1 MLMGEAAMPATILRF
16 ERRDPDLPTP
26 EHPVD
31 TAESAPE
38 RATPSP
44 LTVFRPRLWVGTAPT
59 SRQIAH
65 RWAMLSHL
73 SRHFPRP
80 PDTVR

>member
-1 MLMGEAAMPATILRF
+1 MPATILRF
-16 ERRDPDLPTP
+16 ERRQSAGPPPAQEVDQASGAASSPP
-26 EHPVD
+26 PV
-31 TAESAPE
+31 TA
-38 RATPSP
+38 
-44 LTVFRPRLWVGTAPT
+44 FRPRRSPT
-59 SRQIAH
+59 SQQIAH

>member
-1 MLMGEAAMPATILRF
+1 MPATILRF
-16 ERRDPDLPTP
+16 ERRKPAV
-26 EHPVD
+26 PVPASSVE
-31 TAESAPE
+31 TAEGVVEP
-38 RATPSP
+38 ATLPPP
-44 LTVFRPRLWVGTAPT
+44 LTVFRPRTAPT
-59 SRQIAH
+59 SQQIAH

>member
-1 MLMGEAAMPATILRF
+1 MPATILRF
-16 ERRDPDLPTP
+16 ERRQSIGRPLGREADPVTG
-26 EHPVD
+26 
-31 TAESAPE
+31 S
-38 RATPSP
+38 TPSP
-44 LTVFRPRLWVGTAPT
+44 PPVAAFRPRAVPT
-59 SRQIAH
+59 SQQIAH

>member
-16 ERRDPDLPTP
+16 ERRDSVLATRAQSAD
-26 EHPVD
+26 
-31 TAESAPE
+31 AEGAPE
-38 RATPSP
+38 PAVPPS
-44 LTVFRPRLWVGTAPT
+44 LTMFRPRLWVGTAPT

-80 PDTVR
+80 PGTVR

>member
-1 MLMGEAAMPATILRF
+1 MPATILRF
-16 ERRDPDLPTP
+16 EPRDPAAPTP
-26 EHPVD
+26 ASPADGTED
-31 TAESAPE
+31 AAAP
-38 RATPSP
+38 AGLPPP
-44 LTVFRPRLWVGTAPT
+44 LAVFRPRGAPT
-59 SRQIAH
+59 SQQIAH

>member
-1 MLMGEAAMPATILRF
+1 MPATILRF
-16 ERRDPDLPTP
+16 ERRDPAVPTP
-26 EHPVD
+26 ASPAD
-31 TAESAPE
+31 SAEGAAASAALAP
-38 RATPSP
+38 P
-44 LTVFRPRLWVGTAPT
+44 LALFRPRDAPT

>member
-1 MLMGEAAMPATILRF
+1 MPATILRF
-16 ERRDPDLPTP
+16 ERRDPAVPTP
-26 EHPVD
+26 TSPAD
-31 TAESAPE
+31 NAEGAAEP
-38 RATPSP
+38 AAVPS
-44 LTVFRPRLWVGTAPT
+44 LTLFRPRDAPT